1 MPDPPGDAPA
11 TEGLPPGIV
20 EAIAIANAK
29 SIGEQPAIL
38 ANLALAN
45 QIANANLAQQYAL
58 ANQQALFQVQLALL
72 AKCVEVIA
80 RIDPTGPAVHEQLRA
95 VTDLVTE
102 LMDKLSAAATPPTV
116 EPQISE
122 ETPKE
127 ESHG

>member
-1 MPDPPGDAPA
+1 MPDPQGDAPA
-11 TEGLPPGIV
+11 IEGLPPGV
-20 EAIAIANAK
+20 AEAIAIANAT

-58 ANQQALFQVQLALL
+58 ANQQALFQVQLALV

-80 RIDPTGPAVHEQLRA
+80 RIDPTGSAVHEQLRA

-102 LMDKLSAAATPPTV
+102 LM
-116 EPQISE
+116 
-122 ETPKE
+122 
-127 ESHG
+127 G

>member
-1 MPDPPGDAPA
+1 MPDPEGDTPA

-20 EAIAIANAK
+20 ESIAIANAQ

-80 RIDPTGPAVHEQLRA
+80 RIDPEGPAVHEQLRA
-95 VTDLVTE
+95 VTDLASE
-102 LMDKLSAAATPPTV
+102 LMSKLSTAATPPAA
-116 EPQISE
+116 E
-122 ETPKE
+122 PKE

>member
-1 MPDPPGDAPA
+1 MPDPGGEASTQD
-11 TEGLPPGIV
+11 LPPGIA
-20 EAIAIANAK
+20 ESIAIANAQ

-58 ANQQALFQVQLALL
+58 ANQQALFQVQLAVL

-80 RIDPTGPAVHEQLRA
+80 CIDPAGPVVHEQLRA

-102 LMDKLSAAATPPTV
+102 LLSRLNTAATPPTAD
-116 EPQISE
+116 PQ
-122 ETPKE
+122 E